1 MEEHLECDVYKEP
14 FPHLIVKNFYN
25 EEELE
30 LIWEELKFYTHPGK
44 LLEAEGFGGVVGKT
58 NSHAIVLNDLYNPNA
73 IGVISNIVRIIQD
86 NKKYFNDYV
95 EKFSKIHDCCSGFV
109 DWDQS
114 TTKVRYY
121 HDGEY
126 YIPHRD
132 TSYSWLLFSYFHKK
146 PKKFTGGELFFPDYD
161 YEVPCTNNSMI
172 VFPGW
177 VKHGVN
183 KVSIEDSDYFDGWG
197 RYAITSF
204 FGCRDKKTNNKN
216 DDDNKGEGL
225 DFMQRIRVKGGIKT
239 SPPPE

>member
-1 MEEHLECDVYKEP
+1 MNSVMDDNFEIHKEP
-14 FPHLIVKNFYN
+14 FPHIIINNLYT
-25 EEELE
+25 EEELR
-30 LIWEELKFYTHPGK
+30 LIWRELEFYTHPGK

-73 IGVISNIVRIIQD
+73 IGVISNIVRINQD

-161 YEVPCTNNSMI
+161 YEYNCDHNSAI
-172 VFPGW
+172 LIPGW
-177 VKHGVN
+177 VKHGVKEVKIDN
-183 KVSIEDSDYFDGWG
+183 SDYYDGYG
-197 RYAITSF
+197 RYAVTLFHNI
-204 FGCRDKKTNNKN
+204 NI
-216 DDDNKGEGL
+216 
-225 DFMQRIRVKGGIKT
+225 Q
-239 SPPPE
+239 